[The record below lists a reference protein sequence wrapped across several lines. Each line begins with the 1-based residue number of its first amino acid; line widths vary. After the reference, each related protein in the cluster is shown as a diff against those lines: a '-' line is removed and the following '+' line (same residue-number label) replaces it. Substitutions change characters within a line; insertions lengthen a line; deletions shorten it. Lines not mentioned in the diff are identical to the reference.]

1 MNILTAAPYYLQV
14 TTVLL
19 LCLTLG
25 SFVSVC
31 IYRLP
36 KHESIITPRSHC
48 QSCNKD
54 IPIWDNIPVLSYLI
68 LKGKCRLCDTS
79 ISIIYPIVEVSA
91 ALLLLAGFIKFGV
104 SIKLTILCVI
114 GPTLLTISII
124 DIKHKIIPDTI
135 TLPGIIF
142 GLVAGSYLF
151 GLKESLVGLISG
163 GGIFLLV
170 SEVYYR
176 VRGRVGM
183 GGGDIKFIAAVGALL
198 GTKNVFLI
206 IFLSALMGSVVGLI
220 GLVVKKMNAT
230 SQIPFGPFLA
240 AGTLIVYFSGEDIIK
255 TYIASI
261 VGGY

>member
-1 MNILTAAPYYLQV
+1 MNFLTNAPHYLQI

-19 LCLTLG
+19 LGLTLG
-25 SFVSVC
+25 SFVNVC

-36 KHESIITPRSHC
+36 KNESIITPRSHC
-48 QSCNKD
+48 QSCNKN

-68 LKGKCRLCDTS
+68 LKGKCRQCDTS

-170 SEVYYR
+170 S
-176 VRGRVGM
+176 
-183 GGGDIKFIAAVGALL
+183 DCLL
-198 GTKNVFLI
+198 
-206 IFLSALMGSVVGLI
+206 
-220 GLVVKKMNAT
+220 
-230 SQIPFGPFLA
+230 
-240 AGTLIVYFSGEDIIK
+240 
-255 TYIASI
+255 
-261 VGGY
+261 